1 MTHKWLSQGQ
11 NPPRISEF
19 YTLIKIHKA
28 ILPICTRALFNLFRN
43 VMNYSNLWKIDWK
56 GKITLK
62 IVQARGTHT
71 PTQICAQPYHARS
84 SSHGHLFGI
93 YWGSSAWAGKT
104 RVSKTLYYRG
114 ECKAKSTKCQLHA
127 THVGRRIMGWC
138 MCAPCFKFV
147 FWKWWTKL
155 LYCINNLKSLLYI
168 ANFSRC

>member
-1 MTHKWLSQGQ
+1 MH
-11 NPPRISEF
+11 
-19 YTLIKIHKA
+19 
-28 ILPICTRALFNLFRN
+28 ALFNLFRN

-127 THVGRRIMGWC
+127 THVGRWIMGWC

-147 FWKWWTKL
+147 LYKGHLLCKVPTLYSKFFEILKL
-155 LYCINNLKSLLYI
+155 VFLLRTCHS
-168 ANFSRC
+168 A